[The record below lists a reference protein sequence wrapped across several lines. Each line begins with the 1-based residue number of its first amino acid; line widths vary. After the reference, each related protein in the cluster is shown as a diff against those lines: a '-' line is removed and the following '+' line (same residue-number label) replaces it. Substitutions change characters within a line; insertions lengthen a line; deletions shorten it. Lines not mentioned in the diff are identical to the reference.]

1 MFDLVKS
8 DILRYYQL
16 TGRNKSTVSFGGIV
30 GAFLGMKMT
39 PVILYRM
46 SHFCFKKRIPIVGK
60 IFALVN
66 FIVFGVEIAA
76 NCKIGGGFFIPHS
89 QGIVIGASEI
99 GKNATIY
106 QQVTLGAKN
115 IDIPFNH
122 ANRPVLGDNVV
133 VASGAKILGGIR
145 IGDNV
150 IVAANAVVMQSCDN
164 NVLLVGIPAVVKK
177 SI

>member
-1 MFDLVKS
+1 MFELVK
-8 DILRYYQL
+8 DDVLRYYQL
-16 TGRNKSTVSFGGIV
+16 TGRNKSKVSIFGIIS
-30 GAFLGMKMT
+30 AFFGMKMT

-46 SHFCFKKRIPIVGK
+46 SHFCFKKKIPVLGK
-60 IFALVN
+60 VFSLIN
-66 FIVFGVEIAA
+66 FVVFGVEIAS
-76 NCKIGGGFFIPHS
+76 NCEIGGGFFIPHS
-89 QGIVIGASEI
+89 QGIVIGASKI
-99 GKNATIY
+99 GVNATIY

-122 ANRPVLGDNVV
+122 LNRPVLGDNVV
-133 VASGAKILGGIR
+133 IASGAKVLGGIR

-150 IVAANAVVMQSCDN
+150 IVAANAVVMHSCDN

>member
-1 MFDLVKS
+1 MFKLVKA
-8 DILRYYQL
+8 DVMRYYQL
-16 TGRNKSTVSFGGIV
+16 TGRDKSKVSCLGLV
-30 GAFLGMKMT
+30 SAFFGMKMT

-46 SHFCFKKRIPIVGK
+46 SHFCFKKRIPILGK
-60 IFALVN
+60 IFSLVN
-66 FIVFGVEIAA
+66 FVIFGVEIAS
-76 NCKIGGGFFIPHS
+76 NCEIGGGFFIPHS
-89 QGIVIGASEI
+89 QGVVIGASKI
-99 GKNATIY
+99 GANATIY

-122 ANRPVLGDNVV
+122 SNRPVLGDNVV
-133 VASGAKILGGIR
+133 VASGAKVLGGIR

-150 IVAANAVVMQSCDN
+150 IIAANAVVMQSCDD

>member
-1 MFDLVKS
+1 MFELVKS
-8 DILRYYQL
+8 DILRYYNL
-16 TGRNKSTVSFGGIV
+16 TGRNKNKVSFFGV
-30 GAFLGMKMT
+30 VTAFLGMKMT

-46 SHFCFKKRIPIVGK
+46 SHFCFIKKIPIVGK
-60 IFALVN
+60 IFSLMN
-66 FIVFGVEIAA
+66 FVIFGVEIAA

-99 GKNATIY
+99 GINATIY

-122 ANRPVLGDNVV
+122 HNRPVLGDNVV
-133 VASGAKILGGIR
+133 VASGAKVLGGIR

-150 IVAANAVVMQSCDN
+150 IIAANAVVMQSCDD